1 MRHKIDSSVAL
12 TEAVMYDKHTHLYGV
27 RAEKEPTSEV
37 RCCRRRH
44 SWGPICRAPAELSG
58 ANLKGVTLEGA
69 ALGGA
74 YVRMEGV
81 RARISRDMTAGV

>member
-58 ANLKGVTLEGA
+58 ANLEGGTWRGLRWA
-69 ALGGA
+69 CLCTHGG
-74 YVRMEGV
+74 
-81 RARISRDMTAGV
+81 RAGTYFDMTAGV

>member
-1 MRHKIDSSVAL
+1 M
-12 TEAVMYDKHTHLYGV
+12 
-27 RAEKEPTSEV
+27 
-37 RCCRRRH
+37 
-44 SWGPICRAPAELSG
+44 GPICRAPAELSG

-81 RARISRDMTAGV
+81 RARISRDMTVGV

>member
-1 MRHKIDSSVAL
+1 
-12 TEAVMYDKHTHLYGV
+12 MYDKHTHLYGV
-27 RAEKEPTSEV
+27 RAEKEPTSEA

-74 YVRMEGV
+74 YVRHGG
-81 RARISRDMTAGV
+81 RAGTYITRHDRRRLGGINRRDERVEKQ

>member
-1 MRHKIDSSVAL
+1 MVN
-12 TEAVMYDKHTHLYGV
+12 THTLYGV
-27 RAEKEPTSEV
+27 RAEKEPTSEA

-58 ANLKGVTLEGA
+58 ANLKGETLEGA

-74 YVRMEGV
+74 YVRHGG
-81 RARISRDMTAGV
+81 RAGTYITRHDCRRLGGINRRDERVEKQ